1 MEITS
6 LSQLDLNKT
15 YTYSDYLNW
24 KLKERVELIKGK
36 IFKMSPAPSAEH
48 QRIATKMTGL
58 FWSHFE
64 GSTYQVFA
72 APFDVRLD
80 VPSKGKNFTVV
91 QPDLTIVCDPEKIDT
106 KGCKGSP
113 DLVIE
118 ILSPGN
124 TQKEMKDK
132 FEVYEEAGIKEYW
145 LVEPNDKAVFVFVLN
160 DQGKYQGLRPKTVDE
175 TISSSIFPELTID
188 LKRVF

>member
-1 MEITS
+1 MEKRNPLKIYENENS
-6 LSQLDLNKT
+6 SIVNLSD
-15 YTYSDYLNW
+15 
-24 KLKERVELIKGK
+24 GK
-36 IFKMSPAPSAEH
+36 IPPQAIDLEEAVLGAMLIDE
-48 QRIATKMTGL
+48 
-58 FWSHFE
+58 
-64 GSTYQVFA
+64 
-72 APFDVRLD
+72 
-80 VPSKGKNFTVV
+80 KGVNE
-91 QPDLTIVCDPEKIDT
+91 I
-106 KGCKGSP
+106 
-113 DLVIE
+113 IE